1 MKTYKSGLKR
11 MKIYKN
17 GQININ
23 ITWMTNMTSR
33 KKLGNLDDKKCMPRR
48 IFTGN
53 SRLPK
58 TQ

>member
-1 MKTYKSGLKR
+1 MYKSGLKR

-33 KKLGNLDDKKCMPRR
+33 KKLGNLDDKKMYA
-48 IFTGN
+48 T
-53 SRLPK
+53 
-58 TQ
+58 